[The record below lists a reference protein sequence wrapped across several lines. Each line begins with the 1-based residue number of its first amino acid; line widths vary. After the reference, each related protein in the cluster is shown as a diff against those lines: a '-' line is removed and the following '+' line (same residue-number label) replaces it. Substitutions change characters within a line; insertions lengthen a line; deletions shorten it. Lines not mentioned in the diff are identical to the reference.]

1 MKGAGLVMRAII
13 EEGDAEI
20 SGRMQELALAEA
32 ALPSHLLT
40 ALFTRDDNRRMLV
53 HRQLSRHLVGLWVT
67 NNTIAMDLLARLM
80 VKLKLLWYSK
90 HISPNVFIIFLFLF
104 SHQVY

>member
-1 MKGAGLVMRAII
+1 MRALI

-20 SGRMQELALAEA
+20 SSRMQELALAEA

-67 NNTIAMDLLARLM
+67 NNSIAMDLLARLM
-80 VKLKLLWYSK
+80 VKLIYMALLKYSTSFC
-90 HISPNVFIIFLFLF
+90 IPFNLLNFVYQF
-104 SHQVY
+104 SHQG

>member
-1 MKGAGLVMRAII
+1 MVKGAGLVMRAII

-40 ALFTRDDNRRMLV
+40 ALYTCDENRRMLV

-67 NNTIAMDLLARLM
+67 NNTIAMDLLTRLM
-80 VKLKLLWYSK
+80 VYKLL
-90 HISPNVFIIFLFLF
+90 
-104 SHQVY
+104 

>member
-1 MKGAGLVMRAII
+1 MRALI

-20 SGRMQELALAEA
+20 SSRMQELALAEA

-80 VKLKLLWYSK
+80 VKSIYKTLVKYSK
-90 HISPNVFIIFLFLF
+90 SLYKN
-104 SHQVY
+104 

>member
-1 MKGAGLVMRAII
+1 VVKGAGLVMRAII

-80 VKLKLLWYSK
+80 VNL
-90 HISPNVFIIFLFLF
+90 I
-104 SHQVY
+104 

>member
-1 MKGAGLVMRAII
+1 MRAII

-80 VKLKLLWYSK
+80 VNLILCS
-90 HISPNVFIIFLFLF
+90 NIFLG
-104 SHQVY
+104 

>member
-1 MKGAGLVMRAII
+1 MVKGAGLVMRAII

-20 SGRMQELALAEA
+20 SERMQELALAEA

-67 NNTIAMDLLARLM
+67 NNTIAMDLLSRLM
-80 VKLKLLWYSK
+80 VTNYYDL
-90 HISPNVFIIFLFLF
+90 
-104 SHQVY
+104 

>member
-1 MKGAGLVMRAII
+1 MRAII

-40 ALFTRDDNRRMLV
+40 ALFTCDDNRRMLV

-80 VKLKLLWYSK
+80 VNLILCSNIFRIIVIIILIYLA
-90 HISPNVFIIFLFLF
+90 IGFIKIFGIK
-104 SHQVY
+104 